1 MLFFLR
7 TCLLLFL
14 IVLTLKQ
21 IEEEY
26 IYELLEGSDI
36 SDPYTAQGVLK
47 DLPSNAIKMKV
58 CDRRKRH

>member
-7 TCLLLFL
+7 TCVLLFS

-26 IYELLEGSDI
+26 VHELLEGSDS
-36 SDPYTAQGVLK
+36 SDPYTAQGVLE
-47 DLPSNAIKMKV
+47 DLPSDAIKMKV